1 MFRQVAQTI
10 AIFSEMVPLSCR
22 IRMAVANRCAA
33 ATSMD
38 VWSEVIDAI
47 DRAIIRCVLRN
58 ARATYAQIGKAAG
71 LSASAAKRRLDRLVD
86 TGAISGFTA
95 LVDPQALAWHTEA
108 FVEVYCTG
116 NPTPA
121 ELRQAL
127 WDIPEVVEAC
137 TVSGAADAVVHMLA
151 RDIPHLEQ
159 AIQRVRA
166 TAPVERTE
174 SAIVLSRLLNR
185 PRL

>member
-1 MFRQVAQTI
+1 MGFFAKNGGCWRFFARH
-10 AIFSEMVPLSCR
+10 R
-22 IRMAVANRCAA
+22 ILTGM
-33 ATSMD
+33 
-38 VWSEVIDAI
+38 DAI
-47 DRAIIRCVLRN
+47 DEAIIQCVVQD
-58 ARATYAQIGKAAG
+58 ARATYSEIGKAAG
-71 LSASAAKRRLDRLVD
+71 LSPSAAKRRLDRLVA
-86 TGAISGFTA
+86 TGAIRGFTA
-95 LVDPQALAWHTEA
+95 IVDPQALAWHTEA
-108 FVEVYCTG
+108 FVEVYCAG

-121 ELRQAL
+121 ELRRAL
-127 WDIPEVVEAC
+127 DGIPEVIEAC
-137 TVSGAADAVVHMLA
+137 TVSGAADALVYMLA

>member
-1 MFRQVAQTI
+1 M
-10 AIFSEMVPLSCR
+10 
-22 IRMAVANRCAA
+22 
-33 ATSMD
+33 
-38 VWSEVIDAI
+38 DAI
-47 DRAIIRCVLRN
+47 DQAIIRYVLHD
-58 ARATYAQIGKAAG
+58 ARATYA
-71 LSASAAKRRLDRLVD
+71 
-86 TGAISGFTA
+86 
-95 LVDPQALAWHTEA
+95 PWHTEA

-127 WDIPEVVEAC
+127 EAIPEVVEAC

-185 PRL
+185 PRV